1 MFGFNR
7 RYTPVGRLARA
18 LAADARPCFVHTS
31 KSRPMTYSRMLAE
44 NAVHAVDLLLCLAGS
59 VPDAVRAVGSF
70 KDPQIEAE
78 AFVAAVV
85 RFVAGGAGS
94 VQMVTTG
101 HGSVERLEVYAD
113 GWTLRGDLG
122 GAIRY
127 QGPPE
132 RLAEAAARAG
142 VELEARGDGSHAV
155 RGRSDLAAELEAFA
169 RVAQGAR
176 EEVPDAVA
184 AFEAQR
190 LVEEIYR
197 QAGLPPTR
205 WAPSWVRE
213 A

>member
-1 MFGFNR
+1 
-7 RYTPVGRLARA
+7 
-18 LAADARPCFVHTS
+18 
-31 KSRPMTYSRMLAE
+31 MTYSRMLAE
-44 NAVHAVDLLLCLAGS
+44 NAVHAVDLMPCLAGS
-59 VPDAVRAVGSF
+59 VPETVRAVGTF
-70 KDPQIEAE
+70 KDPQVEAE
-78 AFVAAVV
+78 AFVAAAV

-94 VQMVTTG
+94 MQMVTTG
-101 HGSVERLEVYAD
+101 HGSVERLEVCAN

-142 VELEARGDGSHAV
+142 GEVEARGDGAQVV
-155 RGRSDLAAELEAFA
+155 RGPSDLAAELEAFV
-169 RVAQGAR
+169 RLVQGAR
-176 EEVPDAVA
+176 EVVPDAPA

-205 WAPSWVRE
+205 WTPSWVRE